1 MWTMRTLDPATDRA
15 AVESLWRTTMAPAWP
30 LLPGAVDRLT
40 GGHLAVTDSGA
51 PAGVIAVD
59 VRARSADVA
68 AGSADRPRSA
78 GVQFLAVA
86 PEHQRR
92 GLGSALLEAAVGT
105 ATAAG
110 ATELRAGTGGSAYVW
125 PGVPLDLPAAV
136 AFFTTH
142 GWTSPHD
149 TADLTQ
155 DLREYRDPEL
165 GTSDVSTAVADASAF
180 TEVDVFEEAHFPQW
194 ARHFSGTTEDVMTA
208 RDADGTLIGTLLFS
222 GPDAEHPY
230 RPLLGP
236 RAGKIACV
244 GVAGSAQGRGVGSAM
259 VAHAS
264 RVLRDRGTRTCLI
277 DWVVRESFYGRLG
290 YRSWR
295 RYRMFQHAL

>member
-1 MWTMRTLDPATDRA
+1 MWTMRPLDPATDRA

-40 GGHLAVTDSGA
+40 GGHLAVTDNGA
-51 PAGVIAVD
+51 AGVIAVD
-59 VRARSADVA
+59 VRARSTGVA
-68 AGSADRPRSA
+68 ARSA

-92 GLGSALLEAAVGT
+92 GLGSALLSAAVGS

-110 ATELRAGTGGSAYVW
+110 ATELRAGSGGSAYVW

-136 AFFTTH
+136 AFFAAH

-155 DLREYRDPEL
+155 DLRDYRDPEL
-165 GTSDVSTAVADASAF
+165 GTSGVTTAVSSVMG
-180 TEVDVFEEAHFPQW
+180 EVDAFEETHFPQW

-208 RDADGTLIGTLLFS
+208 RDADGALIGTLLFS

-236 RAGKIACV
+236 RAGLIGCV
-244 GVAGSAQGRGVGSAM
+244 GVAESAQGRGVGSAM

-295 RYRMFQHAL
+295 RYRMFHHPL